1 VPITDWP
8 EAERPR
14 EKLISRGVAALSD
27 AEILA
32 LFIRTGIQGHTAVD
46 LARDLLSHFGS
57 LRALLE
63 ADHKTFC
70 ARPGMGPAK
79 FGEIQAALE
88 LGRRYLDEQLR
99 SGDALSSPADTRR
112 YLSARLKGYRH
123 EVFAAL
129 FLDNQHR
136 VLAYEELFQ
145 GTLDSCSVHPREVVK
160 KALAHHAG
168 AVILAHNHPSGH
180 AEPSAAD
187 RSLTRRLADAL
198 ALIDVRTLDHIV
210 VGDTET
216 ISFAERG
223 WL

>member
-1 VPITDWP
+1 
-8 EAERPR
+8 
-14 EKLISRGVAALSD
+14 
-27 AEILA
+27 
-32 LFIRTGIQGHTAVD
+32 
-46 LARDLLSHFGS
+46 
-57 LRALLE
+57 
-63 ADHKTFC
+63 
-70 ARPGMGPAK
+70 MGPAK

-99 SGDALSSPADTRR
+99 SGDALSSPTDTRR

-145 GTLDSCSVHPREVVK
+145 GTLDNCQVHPREVVK
-160 KALAHHAG
+160 KALNHHAG
-168 AVILAHNHPSGH
+168 AVILAHNHPSGV
-180 AEPSAAD
+180 AEPSASD
-187 RSLTRRLADAL
+187 RSITRRLADAL